1 MLSELML
8 ILLLFLIIVLI
19 LLVVYLLVLQK
30 KSKYEPLEIENV
42 LLKFWQETKIIDKFI
57 DIENKITEKFVEIN
71 IHAKEIKELHRSIE
85 QMLAIPQSRGELG
98 EIALEKILEDQLPP
112 DMYGIRKEILK
123 GKKPDAFIYSTV
135 GIICIDSKFPLTN
148 YVKMMETK
156 DDSEKEE
163 FKKAFLND
171 LKSQLNKVASDY
183 VKPHEGTAEFSFV
196 FIPSEGVYW
205 FILSEAYDLLNDFV
219 KKGVQVVSP
228 LTLSHKIQL
237 IKAGIQSKKLSEK
250 AEKVKNDLRKL
261 SERFKKIDDLWR
273 NIFENHLKN
282 LNNKANELNEAY
294 RKLKNEFEAITR
306 FEDE

>member
-1 MLSELML
+1 
-8 ILLLFLIIVLI
+8 
-19 LLVVYLLVLQK
+19 VVYLLVLQK
-30 KSKYEPLEIENV
+30 KSKYEPLEIENA

-57 DIENKITEKFVEIN
+57 DIENKITEKFGEIN

-112 DMYGIRKEILK
+112 NMYGIRKEILK

-171 LKSQLNKVASDY
+171 LKLHLNKVASDY
-183 VKPHEGTAEFSFV
+183 VKPQEGTAEFSFV

-205 FILSEAYDLLNDFV
+205 FILSEAYDLLNDFI

-273 NIFENHLKN
+273 IVFGNHLQN
-282 LNNKANELNEAY
+282 LYNKASELNDAY
-294 RKLKNEFEAITR
+294 KQLKNEFEAITR

>member
-30 KSKYEPLEIENV
+30 KSKYEPLEIENA

-57 DIENKITEKFVEIN
+57 DIENKITEKFGEIN

-112 DMYGIRKEILK
+112 NMYGIKK
-123 GKKPDAFIYSTV
+123 KVPNGKIPDAFIHSTV

-171 LKSQLNKVASDY
+171 LKLHLNKVASDY

-205 FILSEAYDLLNDFV
+205 FILSEAYDLLNDFI

-261 SERFKKIDDLWR
+261 SERFKKIDDLWK
-273 NIFENHLKN
+273 NIFETHLKN
-282 LNNKANELNEAY
+282 LNIKANELNDAY

>member
-1 MLSELML
+1 
-8 ILLLFLIIVLI
+8 
-19 LLVVYLLVLQK
+19 
-30 KSKYEPLEIENV
+30 
-42 LLKFWQETKIIDKFI
+42 
-57 DIENKITEKFVEIN
+57 
-71 IHAKEIKELHRSIE
+71 
-85 QMLAIPQSRGELG
+85 
-98 EIALEKILEDQLPP
+98 
-112 DMYGIRKEILK
+112 
-123 GKKPDAFIYSTV
+123 
-135 GIICIDSKFPLTN
+135 
-148 YVKMMETK
+148 METK

-171 LKSQLNKVASDY
+171 LKLHLNKVASDY

-205 FILSEAYDLLNDFV
+205 FILSEAYDLLNDFI

-273 NIFENHLKN
+273 IVFGNHLQN
-282 LNNKANELNEAY
+282 LYNKASELNDAY
-294 RKLKNEFEAITR
+294 KQLKNEFEAITR